1 MKAKK
6 PASKKAASKKPTGT
20 WVEMTGFKSKSD
32 QSKCLELFK
41 AGYAHEFRKS
51 LLRIADGKLWFLV
64 RDTTFTGRQR
74 SAREITQCTVD
85 VNRKGGE
92 NLSRRLLGMLRADQ
106 RRKRPALINGPD
118 PIESLQ
124 APGQR

>member
-1 MKAKK
+1 
-6 PASKKAASKKPTGT
+6 
-20 WVEMTGFKSKSD
+20 MTGFKSKND

-74 SAREITQCTVD
+74 SAREIKQCTVD

-92 NLSRRLLGMLRADQ
+92 KLCRRLLGMLRADQ
-106 RRKRPALINGPD
+106 RRKNSTTDSSVHL
-118 PIESLQ
+118 
-124 APGQR
+124 